1 MTLDSDRNRPVV
13 VGIDGSEQSLTALRW
28 AARYAAHHRAPLQ
41 IVYVIDVPVEY
52 GPGASGPLFDQE
64 RLREHGESVVAAGA
78 AAAAEVVGPIADIP
92 IETVAEMGTTVA
104 ALRHYS
110 ASARLLVVG
119 SRGRGAIRRTLLG
132 SVSTSLARHS
142 DCPVAVI
149 PEQEADS
156 GGRVVVGVDGS
167 ACSADAVAIAF
178 EEASQRGARLDAVH
192 AWSEF
197 FRYDSRATMQTEGEA
212 LLAESLAGY
221 AEKYPGVEVGR
232 VVVED
237 KPARAVL
244 DLSATAQ
251 LVVVGSRGRGG
262 FSGMTLGSVAQAV
275 LHGAACPLII
285 ARCEARDD

>member
-1 MTLDSDRNRPVV
+1 MV
-13 VGIDGSEQSLTALRW
+13 VGTDGSEQSSTALRW
-28 AARYAAHHRAPLQ
+28 AARFAAHHRAPLR

-52 GPGASGPLFDQE
+52 GPGLSGPLFDQE

-78 AAAAEVVGPIADIP
+78 AAAAEVVGPIDIP
-92 IETVAEMGTTVA
+92 IETVVATGTIVS
-104 ALRHYS
+104 ALRHHS
-110 ASARLLVVG
+110 ASARLVVVG
-119 SRGRGAIRRTLLG
+119 SRGHGAIRRTLLG

-142 DCPVAVI
+142 ECPVAVI
-149 PEQEADS
+149 PEEEADP
-156 GGRVVVGVDGS
+156 GGSVVVGVDGS

-178 EEASQRGARLDAVH
+178 EEACLRGVRLVAVH

-197 FRYDSRATMQTEGEA
+197 FRYDSRAIMQTEGEA

-221 AEKYPGVEVGR
+221 AEKYPDVEVGR

-244 DLSATAQ
+244 DSSATAQ
-251 LVVVGSRGRGG
+251 LVVVGSHGRGG

-275 LHGAACPLII
+275 LHGVACPLIV
-285 ARCEARDD
+285 ARCGAGAD